1 MRYVKGHKDDTHNHI
16 VKIAAQIFREE
27 GIEKVG
33 VAAVMQRAG
42 LTVGGFYSHFTS
54 KEELVGEAIG
64 SAADETLRRI
74 FDNSDDG
81 SKTSLKLIVER
92 YLSVAHRDNPGTGC
106 VVAALAS
113 ELKNRPEETRATVTE
128 KTTEAIECIA
138 NRLSS
143 EASAKARMRAA
154 GAIWAVMVGTLQLSR
169 IVPDK
174 ELSTQILKDG
184 IANALKLASEMEKSN
199 AT

>member
-1 MRYVKGHKDDTHNHI
+1 MRYAKGHKDDTHSHI
-16 VKIAAQIFREE
+16 VNVASRLFREE

-64 SAADETLRRI
+64 SAADETLHRI
-74 FDNSDDG
+74 FGNSNG
-81 SKTSLKLIVER
+81 CSNPSLNSIVER
-92 YLSVAHRDNPGTGC
+92 YLSVEHRDNPGTGC

-113 ELKNRPEETRATVTE
+113 ELKNRPENTRLTVTR
-128 KTTEAIECIA
+128 KTAEAIQCVA
-138 NRLSS
+138 NSL
-143 EASAKARMRAA
+143 SAKAGAKTRLRVA
-154 GAIWAVMVGTLQLSR
+154 GSIWAVMVGTLQLSR
-169 IVPDK
+169 IVPDN
-174 ELSTQILKDG
+174 ELSTQFLKDG
-184 IANALKLASEMEKSN
+184 VANALKLAAEIEKPN